1 MHTIALMLFMLCAY
15 LIFKLLVKKDELKK
29 KDIEIRYLRE
39 EHNRYREEQLSMY
52 STVYKNFLS
61 SYKI

>member
-1 MHTIALMLFMLCAY
+1 MHAIALMLTMFCAY

-39 EHNRYREEQLSMY
+39 AHNRYREEQLSMY
-52 STVYKNFLS
+52 STAYKNFLS

>member
-1 MHTIALMLFMLCAY
+1 MHAIALMLTMFCAY
-15 LIFKLLVKKDELKK
+15 LIFKLLMKKDELKK

-39 EHNRYREEQLSMY
+39 EHNRYREEQLTMY
-52 STVYKNFLS
+52 SAAYKNFLS

>member
-1 MHTIALMLFMLCAY
+1 MHAIALMLTMFCAY
-15 LIFKLLVKKDELKK
+15 LIFKLLMKKDELKK

-52 STVYKNFLS
+52 PTAYKNFLS

>member
-1 MHTIALMLFMLCAY
+1 MHAIALMLTMFCAY
-15 LIFKLLVKKDELKK
+15 LIFKLLMKKDELKK

-39 EHNRYREEQLSMY
+39 EHNRYREEQLAMY
-52 STVYKNFLS
+52 STAYKNFLS

>member
-1 MHTIALMLFMLCAY
+1 MHAIALMLTMFCAY

-39 EHNRYREEQLSMY
+39 EHNQYREEQLSMY
-52 STVYKNFLS
+52 STAYKNFLS

>member
-1 MHTIALMLFMLCAY
+1 MHAIALMLTMFCAY

-39 EHNRYREEQLSMY
+39 EHNRYSEEQLSMY
-52 STVYKNFLS
+52 STANKNCLS

>member
-1 MHTIALMLFMLCAY
+1 MHAIALMLTMFCAY
-15 LIFKLLVKKDELKK
+15 LIFKLLMKKDELKK

-39 EHNRYREEQLSMY
+39 EHNRYSEEQLSMY
-52 STVYKNFLS
+52 STAYKNFLS

>member
-1 MHTIALMLFMLCAY
+1 MHAIALMLTMFCAY
-15 LIFKLLVKKDELKK
+15 LIFKLLMKKDELKK

-39 EHNRYREEQLSMY
+39 EHNRYREEQLCMY
-52 STVYKNFLS
+52 STAYKNFLS

>member
-1 MHTIALMLFMLCAY
+1 MHAIALMLTMFCAY
-15 LIFKLLVKKDELKK
+15 LIFKLLMKKDELKK

-52 STVYKNFLS
+52 STAY
-61 SYKI
+61 

>member
-1 MHTIALMLFMLCAY
+1 MHAIALMLTMFCAY

-39 EHNRYREEQLSMY
+39 EYNRYREEQLSMY
-52 STVYKNFLS
+52 STAYKNFLS

>member
-1 MHTIALMLFMLCAY
+1 MHAIALMLTMFCAY

-52 STVYKNFLS
+52 SNAYKNFLS
-61 SYKI
+61 SYEI

>member
-1 MHTIALMLFMLCAY
+1 MHAIALMLFMLCAY

-52 STVYKNFLS
+52 STAYKNFLS

>member
-1 MHTIALMLFMLCAY
+1 MHAIALMLTMFCAY
-15 LIFKLLVKKDELKK
+15 LIFKLLMKKDELKK

-52 STVYKNFLS
+52 HTAYKNFLS

>member
-1 MHTIALMLFMLCAY
+1 MHAIALMLTMFCAY
-15 LIFKLLVKKDELKK
+15 LIFKLLMKKDELKK

-39 EHNRYREEQLSMY
+39 EQLSMY
-52 STVYKNFLS
+52 STAYKNFLS